1 MYCACSSLNHTRLNH
16 AGPLQ
21 VVNTKRLVKNQI
33 LTGLRS
39 IRIYLYTDCVCCI
52 YICMNKFY
60 YNLIAMFGHDNYSA
74 KGVLVSFSPLLNKLT
89 QLGLMPNLTSIL

>member
-33 LTGLRS
+33 LTGLRL
-39 IRIYLYTDCVCCI
+39 IYTSTQIVCVVYT
-52 YICMNKFY
+52 F
-60 YNLIAMFGHDNYSA
+60 A
-74 KGVLVSFSPLLNKLT
+74 
-89 QLGLMPNLTSIL
+89 